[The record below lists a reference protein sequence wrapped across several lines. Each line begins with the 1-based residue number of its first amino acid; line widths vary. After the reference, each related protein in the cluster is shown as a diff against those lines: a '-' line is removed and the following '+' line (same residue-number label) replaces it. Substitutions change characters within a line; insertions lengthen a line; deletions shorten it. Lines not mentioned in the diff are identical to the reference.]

1 MYDKRGIPIYFRLLP
16 KKGNSNLAEQKRVL
30 EPVLKLL
37 EDFKIVVLGDREFCP
52 KGYRFAYSVHLAKWL
67 GKQEK
72 VYFS

>member
-37 EDFKIVVLGDREFCP
+37 EDFKIVVLGDREFC
-52 KGYRFAYSVHLAKWL
+52 SVHLAKWL